1 MRSRGQ
7 GCKVQQLRL
16 EHEKPLFFNKIISAP
31 LSLSCKT
38 NFSCTSPFVIIKNA
52 LTVEAIGTG
61 PAGKQKSICRY
72 TLLICEMRGKPL
84 E

>member
-31 LSLSCKT
+31 LSWKT

-52 LTVEAIGTG
+52 LTAEAIGSG